1 MHQNLRAVNL
11 RCMVFQVECT
21 LPHNS
26 NNSHNRLTQTNSLL
40 FSTGWVEFLPKECLW
55 EWGLPISQDSCN
67 NNNRQVY
74 RRVILSLKCC
84 VMERVCNCDHSSE
97 AATQFLYMYVVRIF
111 LSWHSC
117 SVSCYQ
123 WVNAAMTKDKVYKEI
138 ILYSIE
144 GSCKNLDSFC
154 CVSPS
159 ELLYICAQLLK
170 WPSKLLFGD
179 IPVHVFIPVLH
190 LICFLF
196 CLTSLL
202 LMYRSPRFNSKCS
215 RCGSNNRCP
224 NKWTCTV
231 QALACL
237 DLLRHQWQ
245 MAGCHSNPCHFPS
258 SNILSLSPQDL
269 CLGTWDLEISPWGLY
284 LAQAK
289 LSVTS
294 CGNNEVVLNM

>member
-190 LICFLF
+190 LMFFVWLNLTIVDVQIAQIQQQMQQMRLKQQMPQQVNMHSTSPSLF
-196 CLTSLL
+196 GPAQTPMANGWMPQQPMSFPQQQHPQFVTTGPVPGN
-202 LMYRSPRFNSKCS
+202 MGFGNFPMGAVP
-215 RCGSNNRCP
+215 GSGQ
-224 NKWTCTV
+224 T
-231 QALACL
+231 LS
-237 DLLRHQWQ
+237 HQLW
-245 MAGCHSNPCHFPS
+245 
-258 SNILSLSPQDL
+258 
-269 CLGTWDLEISPWGLY
+269 
-284 LAQAK
+284 K
-289 LSVTS
+289 
-294 CGNNEVVLNM
+294 